1 MMEIHAMLSP
11 NVKNVIEIKQQK
23 KQEEDD
29 SGDPPDPLSEDKS

>member
-1 MMEIHAMLSP
+1 MLSP